1 MNWYLDVVKH
11 KYAQFDGRARRQEYW
26 MFFLINLGIAIAIA
40 IVEGLIGVTMGI
52 IGLLYALAVLVP
64 SIAAGVRRLHDT
76 DRSGWWMLLGFVP
89 LIGLALIVLLALEG
103 TQGPNQYGPDPKG
116 GVA

>member
-1 MNWYLDVVKH
+1 MKSLTTRPEHRWLLL
-11 KYAQFDGRARRQEYW
+11 W
-26 MFFLINLGIAIAIA
+26 
-40 IVEGLIGVTMGI
+40 
-52 IGLLYALAVLVP
+52 GLLLLAALAV
-64 SIAAGVRRLHDT
+64 AVRRMHDT

-103 TQGPNQYGPDPKG
+103 TQGANQYGPDPKG